1 MRSFSACYTR
11 SGAGN
16 EMVPSRKRYLW
27 FVAVLPSLALV
38 VLALL
43 FVRNR
48 VAEKHAASE
57 ARRRAILA
65 ELEAE
70 QKRLRAE
77 LEKVEHRAR
86 SKFEELNE
94 RRDGGWLCE
103 RERCNGADRV
113 PIWDTEPA
121 KLTRDPYDDW
131 AREPRHRR

>member
-1 MRSFSACYTR
+1 
-11 SGAGN
+11 
-16 EMVPSRKRYLW
+16 MVPSGKRYLW
-27 FVAVLPSLALV
+27 VVAAFSGMALG

-43 FVRNR
+43 FVGNR
-48 VAEKHAASE
+48 VAEKDAASE
-57 ARRRAILA
+57 ARQRAILA
-65 ELEAE
+65 EAEAEQKRLLAE

-77 LEKVEHRAR
+77 LENVKERAR
-86 SKFEELNE
+86 AKFEEANE

-103 RERCNGADRV
+103 RVRCNEADRV

>member
-1 MRSFSACYTR
+1 
-11 SGAGN
+11 
-16 EMVPSRKRYLW
+16 MVPSRKRYLW
-27 FVAVLPSLALV
+27 FVAAFPGMVLV

-57 ARRRAILA
+57 ARQRASLA
-65 ELEAE
+65 EAKAE
-70 QKRLRAE
+70 HERMLAE
-77 LEKVEHRAR
+77 IEKVKERAR
-86 SKFEELNE
+86 AKFEETNE

-103 RERCNGADRV
+103 RVRCNEADRV

-131 AREPRHRR
+131 ALEPRHRR